1 MRSKHTG
8 PVANGL
14 FRQVRAALRPCGAT
28 SAGPV
33 RTYAAEA
40 GGKYVRS
47 KPHMNIG
54 TIGHV
59 GT

>member
-1 MRSKHTG
+1 
-8 PVANGL
+8 
-14 FRQVRAALRPCGAT
+14 VRAALRPCGAA